1 MNTKIETELHLV
13 YTEYWEKLKN
23 GLLDAQIDVSQ
34 LSKPWLVDIVPGY
47 EENDKKVLIVGKEPN
62 GWGIYEELLHEDKE
76 EAIKKL
82 QQKYLDFR
90 QKERWS
96 HTPYWKGAHAIHK
109 ALNSTSSA
117 PTFMTSNLIKMNHVK
132 KKRPPK
138 DVEDLICSTF
148 PVLIYEIQMLQ
159 PDVVIFFTGP
169 FYDTRIQKTFN
180 DAVFEPIEHFNQRH
194 FARVSQP
201 YLPYHTY
208 RTYHPGFS
216 MRERDRYFNPVV
228 DALKMLVK

>member
-1 MNTKIETELHLV
+1 
-13 YTEYWEKLKN
+13 
-23 GLLDAQIDVSQ
+23 
-34 LSKPWLVDIVPGY
+34 
-47 EENDKKVLIVGKEPN
+47 
-62 GWGIYEELLHEDKE
+62 
-76 EAIKKL
+76 
-82 QQKYLDFR
+82 
-90 QKERWS
+90 
-96 HTPYWKGAHAIHK
+96 
-109 ALNSTSSA
+109 
-117 PTFMTSNLIKMNHVK
+117 MTSNLIKMNHVK

-148 PVLIYEIQMLQ
+148 PVLKYEIQMLQ

-169 FYDTRIQKTFN
+169 FYDARIQKTFN

-201 YLPYHTY
+201 DLPFHTY

-216 MRERDRYFNPVV
+216 MRERARYFNPVA